1 MGKRVSWALVGA
13 VVVGLAVSAGA
24 QSRSARCRAPLD
36 PAELS
41 SSVSDAPADEL
52 LGAGLAA
59 FRAGDYEDAVAR
71 WSAAAN
77 KLRAAGDSGREIDA
91 RLQLAQ
97 GYAALGQVSR
107 ALASLERGREL
118 ADGLDDPVRSASLL
132 AVLGDTALAI
142 GDVPLA
148 EQQLDAALVRA
159 RESDKPALEAAV
171 LNSRGNAYAA
181 RGAHAEAA
189 TAYETSARLAQAAGE
204 KGLYANASA
213 NAVRAHI
220 EADELDDA
228 AGRIV
233 VLEAAVIAL
242 SDSSSKARVF
252 VHLGRSR
259 EQLGERRPEA
269 AAAQRIAAGKD
280 YDAGRAVAERIGD
293 RRTASYALGYL
304 GALYEREGRGVEA
317 ADLTR
322 RALFAAQEGRA
333 PEALYLWQWQLAR
346 IRAADLD
353 VEGAIEAYRG
363 AVATLDQLRNEAA
376 VSPAGAG
383 RDFESSVKPVYFG
396 LVDLLLQRAVAT
408 EERTAR
414 ERLLHEARNTVED
427 LKTEELRDY
436 FEDECLAAQQTAA
449 PDAIP
454 NTLVVYPIVLE
465 DRTELIVSTPEGMRS
480 FVVDVSSEQLNTE
493 VRALRQLLEK
503 RTTREYR
510 PHAATLYDWLIRP
523 VLQASGSAAID
534 TFVFVPDGS
543 LRTIPVAALYDR
555 ETKQFLVQQL
565 PVAIVPGL
573 TLTDPRRI
581 PRKGLRLLVAA
592 LTEAVQGF
600 PALPYVAGEVEA
612 IRGVFG
618 GETLMN
624 EQFVESAVEDELRK
638 SRFGI
643 VHIASHGEFTANSR
657 DSFLLTYDGK
667 LPMDRLAGLVSL
679 TQYGDEPI
687 ELLSLSACETAA
699 GDERAAL
706 GLAGVAV
713 RSGARSALATLWA
726 VNDQAS
732 ADLVAEFYRQLQD
745 ESVSRAQALQRAQ
758 LSLIETRRY
767 RHPGYWA
774 PFLLINNWL

>member
-1 MGKRVSWALVGA
+1 MGRRFSCALVGA
-13 VVVGLAVSAGA
+13 VVVGLAASAGA
-24 QSRSARCRAPLD
+24 QSRSARCGAPLD
-36 PAELS
+36 PAEPS
-41 SSVSDAPADEL
+41 PSFSNVPAEEL
-52 LGAGLAA
+52 LGSGLAA
-59 FRAGDYEDAVAR
+59 FRSADYEAAAAR
-71 WSAAAN
+71 WSAAAD
-77 KLRAAGDSGREIDA
+77 KFRTAGETAPEIDA

-97 GYAALGQVSR
+97 AYAALGQVSR
-107 ALASLERGREL
+107 ALASLERGHAL
-118 ADGLDDPVRSASLL
+118 AEELDDPVRSASLL

-148 EQQLDAALVRA
+148 EQQLDAALTRA
-159 RESDKPALEAAV
+159 RESDKPVLEAAV
-171 LNSRGNAYAA
+171 HNSRGNVYAA

-189 TAYETSARLAQAAGE
+189 TAYETSARLAQAAAE
-204 KGLYANASA
+204 NGLHANASA

-220 EADELDDA
+220 QAGELDDA
-228 AGRIV
+228 AERIV

-242 SDSSSKARVF
+242 SDSSAKARVF

-259 EQLGERRPEA
+259 EQLAERRPEA

-304 GALYEREGRGVEA
+304 GALYEREGRGAEA

-322 RALFAAQEGRA
+322 RALFAAQEARA

-353 VEGAIEAYRG
+353 VEAAIEAYRG
-363 AVATLDQLRNEAA
+363 AVATLDRLRNEAA
-376 VSPAGAG
+376 VSSTGAG
-383 RDFESSVKPVYFG
+383 RDFESAVKPVYFG
-396 LVDLLLQRAVAT
+396 LVDLLLQRAAAT
-408 EERTAR
+408 EERSAR
-414 ERLLHEARNTVED
+414 EQLLHEARNTVED

-454 NTLVVYPIVLE
+454 RTLVVYPIVLE
-465 DRTELIVSTPEGMRS
+465 DRTELIVSTPVGMRS
-480 FVVDVSSEQLNTE
+480 FVVDVSSQALNAE
-493 VRALRQLLEK
+493 VRKLRQMLEK

-523 VLQASGSAAID
+523 IVQSSDFAAID
-534 TFVFVPDGS
+534 TLVFVPDGI

-555 ETKQFLVQQL
+555 ESKQFLVQQM
-565 PVAIVPGL
+565 PVAVVPGL

-581 PRKGLRLLVAA
+581 PRQNVRLLLAG

-600 PALPYVAGEVEA
+600 PALPYVSGEAEA
-612 IRGVFG
+612 IRGVFD

-624 EQFVESAVEDELRK
+624 EQFVESAVDDKLRK

-667 LPMDRLAGLVSL
+667 IPMDRLAGLVSL

-745 ESVSRAQALQRAQ
+745 EGVSRAQALQRAQ